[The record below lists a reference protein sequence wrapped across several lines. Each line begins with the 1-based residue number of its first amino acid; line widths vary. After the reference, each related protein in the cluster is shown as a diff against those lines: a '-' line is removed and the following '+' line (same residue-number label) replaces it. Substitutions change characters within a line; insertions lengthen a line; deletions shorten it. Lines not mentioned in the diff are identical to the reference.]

1 MIATVLRLRDPGI
14 DPATAQA
21 LAGYQAQVDA
31 AGDYPHQVDAA
42 QALFK
47 SRNTERN
54 AAFRVVRRQLR
65 RMCASPYRC
74 GWCEDSEAG
83 EIDHIRPKALFP
95 EYTFVWENYLGACGV
110 CNNRKANRYAILG
123 PNGIVDIA
131 RQRDE
136 PVVKPPSGPSVLIDP
151 RVEDPLTLLELEAQS
166 TFYLQ
171 PRYGVTQ
178 RGRDRAAYTAAL
190 LRLNREA
197 LVSARRRVFADNR
210 ELLADYRD
218 LRESG
223 RDTARLARLKVV
235 LLQRPHPTV
244 WREMQRQHELSSLVS
259 LFRDIPEALSW

>member
-1 MIATVLRLRDPGI
+1 MLRLRDPGI

-21 LAGYQAQVDA
+21 LAGYQAEVAA
-31 AGDYPHQVDAA
+31 AGDYADQLDAA

-65 RMCASPYRC
+65 QMCASPHRC

-83 EIDHIRPKALFP
+83 QIDHIRPKALFP

-110 CNNRKANRYAILG
+110 CNNRKGNRFAILA
-123 PNGIVDIA
+123 PNGLVDIT

-136 PVVKPPSGPSVLIDP
+136 PVVRPPAGPSALIDP
-151 RVEDPLTLLELEAQS
+151 RVEDPLTLLELEARR
-166 TFYLQ
+166 TFRLQ
-171 PRYGVTQ
+171 PRYGLPKH
-178 RGRDRAAYTAAL
+178 GRERATYTAAL
-190 LRLNREA
+190 LSLNREA

-210 ELLADYRD
+210 ELLANYRD

-223 RDTARLARLKVV
+223 SDTARMERLKVV
-235 LLQRPHPTV
+235 LLERPHPTV
-244 WREMQRQHELSSLVS
+244 WREMQRQHELPNLVS
-259 LFRDIPEALSW
+259 LFRDIPEALRW